1 MACRDSYV
9 MKTLSDGKIVA
20 VRKDADQK
28 TGKLVVNNES
38 HQLMFGVDCKCSA
51 DVLLQNNLLMF
62 EWVVRNKIYPHFW
75 GRTLNGQ
82 TPLTLQ
88 EIRFLHNKGCKIAA
102 LFEAQETMETH
113 QQGYLHG
120 EQAGFAALLLQIPV
134 GSAIFLELNES
145 DNLTTDYLCGYAEAV
160 LNLGY
165 TPGVRAN
172 TDAAFGFDREF
183 SRGMRVNQRLF
194 EKMLIW
200 ADAPRL
206 EEYDRM
212 TTTHLIHPDNWKP
225 FAPSGISR
233 NEIALWSYG
242 KECHPI
248 HDDDD
253 RLTTFNINLVRNDR
267 VIIEKFF

>member
-1 MACRDSYV
+1 M
-9 MKTLSDGKIVA
+9 
-20 VRKDADQK
+20 
-28 TGKLVVNNES
+28 
-38 HQLMFGVDCKCSA
+38 
-51 DVLLQNNLLMF
+51 
-62 EWVVRNKIYPHFW
+62 
-75 GRTLNGQ
+75 
-82 TPLTLQ
+82 
-88 EIRFLHNKGCKIAA
+88 
-102 LFEAQETMETH
+102 
-113 QQGYLHG
+113 
-120 EQAGFAALLLQIPV
+120 
-134 GSAIFLELNES
+134 ELNES

-248 HDDDD
+248 HDYDD